1 MARVTRTIKGS
12 NQFTD
17 PVKLSGY
24 FNVSISGTWV
34 GTITV
39 QRSWNLGDTW
49 LDVDTWTANTE
60 EYGLEPEHTNV
71 VLYRIGTKADANF
84 AGTSAILRLS
94 Q

>member
-1 MARVTRTIKGS
+1 MARVTRTITAS
-12 NQFTD
+12 SQFTD

-24 FNVSISGTWV
+24 FNVSISGTWT

-39 QRSWNLGDTW
+39 QRSWDLGDTW
-49 LDVDTWTANTE
+49 LDVDTWIANTE

-71 VLYRIGTKADANF
+71 VLYRIGAKAA
-84 AGTSAILRLS
+84 ALTSGSAILRLS

>member
-1 MARVTRTIKGS
+1 MARVTRTITTNS
-12 NQFTD
+12 QFTD

-24 FNVSISGTWV
+24 FNVSISGTWT

-39 QRSWNLGDTW
+39 QRSWDLGSTL

-60 EYGLEPEHTNV
+60 EYGLEPEHTNTV
-71 VLYRIGTKADANF
+71 YYRIGAKADALSS
-84 AGTSAILRLS
+84 GSAVLRLS

>member
-1 MARVTRTIKGS
+1 MARVTRTITAS

-24 FNVSISGTWV
+24 FNVSISGTWT

-39 QRSWNLGDTW
+39 QRSWDLGSIW

-71 VLYRIGTKADANF
+71 VLYRVGAKETALSS
-84 AGTSAILRLS
+84 GSAVLRLS